1 MTTSAPAITVEDAGP
16 CRKKLSIEIPGD
28 QIGEKIGAAIA
39 ELEGNVTLPGFRPG
53 KVPRKLIERRFGSSV
68 REETKKQLVSEAY
81 QSAIQE
87 HELRVVG
94 EPEGG
99 EELAEAEIEPGK
111 ALSFSIHV
119 EVAPE
124 FDAPDV
130 EGLKIKKPAFEV
142 TDEMIDEQIE
152 RARVNE
158 GQLEEQEKA
167 ERGDYCVG
175 HGVLKIK
182 SSGEVIHDIEGAV
195 IQVPKEGDRG
205 MILGVAADDF
215 VKQVGS
221 PKKGDAI
228 TVTTTGPE
236 QHEVESVR
244 GAELEATFEVSEVQ
258 RVIPATMDEL
268 LSKFRLS
275 DEEAL
280 RKGVRSQLENRVQAQ
295 QQASMRQQA
304 ASRLLE
310 LVDFELP
317 ERLTSGQAARNL
329 QRRRMDLMYQGV
341 EPDAIEEQLAEM
353 REASDE
359 IARRELKLFFILD
372 SLAREFDVRIT
383 EQDVAGAITQMAL
396 SRGVD
401 PAQLRQELVQSGEV
415 QGIAQQVREHKT
427 LDRVLEKAKVEE
439 VKPEELSETEGEAAE
454 AKAEKKTTNKKT
466 SKKTTKKKTSKKTS
480 D

>member
-1 MTTSAPAITVEDAGP
+1 MTTTAPAITVEDAGP

-53 KVPRKLIERRFGSSV
+53 RVPRKLIERRFGSSV

-81 QSAIQE
+81 QSAIQD
-87 HELRVVG
+87 HQLRVVG

-99 EELAEAEIEPGK
+99 DELADAEIEPGK
-111 ALSFSIHV
+111 PLSFSIHV

-124 FDAPDV
+124 FDAPEV
-130 EGLKIKKPAFEV
+130 EGLEIKKPAFEV

-158 GQLEEQEKA
+158 GQLEERDKA

-175 HGVLKIK
+175 HGVLKVK
-182 SSGEVIHDIEGAV
+182 ESGEVIHDIEGAV
-195 IQVPKEGDRG
+195 IQIPKEGDRG
-205 MILGVAADDF
+205 MILGVAAEDF
-215 VKQVGS
+215 VTQVGE
-221 PKKGDAI
+221 PVKGDTI
-228 TVTTTGPE
+228 TVAATGPE

-244 GAELEATFEVSEVQ
+244 GAELEAVFEVAEVQ
-258 RVIPATMDEL
+258 RVIPASMDEL
-268 LSKFRLS
+268 LSRFRLS
-275 DEEAL
+275 DQEAL

-304 ASRLLE
+304 AGKLLDM
-310 LVDFELP
+310 VDFELP
-317 ERLTSGQAARNL
+317 ERLTSGQSARNL

-341 EPDAIEEQLAEM
+341 EPDAIEEQLAQM
-353 REASDE
+353 RESSDE

-372 SLAREFDVRIT
+372 ALARQFDVRIT

-427 LDRVLEKAKVEE
+427 LDRVLEKARIEE
-439 VKPEELSETEGEAAE
+439 VAPGEMNQDDESAEAAADE
-454 AKAEKKTTNKKT
+454 KT
-466 SKKTTKKKTSKKTS
+466 SKKTTKKKTSKKSS